1 MAFIT
6 LDRVSR
12 WYGTQEALHEVSLRL
27 EPGRIGL
34 LGPNGAGKSTLLK
47 ILLGL
52 LPPSSGTGE
61 VLGRPLAPPD
71 GKQGVLSLVR
81 HDLLGTGTTM
91 RRAIGYMPEADAL
104 VPGLG
109 GAEYVALAGEL
120 YGMPRRQAQRRAHEV
135 LTYLELE
142 DARYRRLE
150 EYSTGM
156 KQRLKLAQ
164 ALVHDPPVLLLDEP
178 TSGLDPAGRDAM
190 LRLLL
195 ALGKDHGK
203 SFILCTHLL
212 GDVERVCETVVIL
225 HRGRVLRQGS
235 VSELCRRRQDRYRLQ
250 IQGDPNGFL
259 EGLRLEGVRLIHDN
273 GRGDL
278 RVAVPDDWVTRTFFK
293 LADNHGVVLRGL
305 QRDDE
310 DLEELFH
317 RVIDE
322 TEGA

>member
-1 MAFIT
+1 VEAAANNLQPEPLID
-6 LDRVSR
+6 LEGVSR
-12 WYGTQEALHEVSLRL
+12 WYGNQRALHDVTLRL
-27 EPGRIGL
+27 EAGRIGL

-52 LPPSSGTGE
+52 LPPSSGQGS
-61 VLGRPLAPPD
+61 VLGHDIRRA
-71 GKQGVLSLVR
+71 GAVL
-81 HDLLGTGTTM
+81 

-104 VPGLG
+104 VPGLR

-135 LTYLELE
+135 LTYLDLE

-178 TSGLDPAGRDAM
+178 TSGLDPSGRDAM
-190 LRLLL
+190 LQLLFT
-195 ALGKDHGK
+195 LGKEHGK
-203 SFILCTHLL
+203 SFLLCTHLL

-225 HRGRVLRQGS
+225 HRGQVLRQGG
-235 VSELCRRRQDRYRLQ
+235 VEELCTRRQDRYRIQ
-250 IQGDPNGFL
+250 IQGEPTAFL
-259 EGLRLEGVRLIHDN
+259 EELRLEGVRILDDN
-273 GRGDL
+273 GRGEL
-278 RVAVPDDWVTRTFFK
+278 SVAVPPGWVTRAFFA
-293 LADNHGVVLRGL
+293 LADNHGVLLRGL
-305 QRDDE
+305 QADDE

-317 RVIDE
+317 RVIGE
-322 TEGA
+322 NKEQIQNKK